1 MYKDILSKEEL
12 SALLT
17 DDAPA
22 DARARESGL
31 PPTHAKPAARH
42 EDLEETIAYLQ
53 KSVHLLAKRLEQVE
67 EELDHLRRMRN
78 RANRESA
85 SGPSRAERHAGL
97 PAGVISV
104 GSTGASA
111 ASEAL
116 RSSGAEIRYVE
127 LGLPSGAASQGGE
140 AGGASVGVL
149 WSRGSAAISGMQA
162 RLGAADGAFAQ
173 TGNSAAHGAGSGA
186 GGGPS
191 ADGPS
196 EQKAAAA
203 TSFEP
208 RSVRHSRKK

>member
-22 DARARESGL
+22 ERESGL
-31 PPTHAKPAARH
+31 PPTHAKSAARH
-42 EDLEETIAYLQ
+42 EDLEETVAYLQ

-85 SGPSRAERHAGL
+85 SGSSRAERHAGL
-97 PAGVISV
+97 N
-104 GSTGASA
+104 GASA
-111 ASEAL
+111 ASETL
-116 RSSGAEIRYVE
+116 RASGAEIRYVE
-127 LGLPSGAASQGGE
+127 LGLPSGSSSHGGE

-149 WSRGSAAISGMQA
+149 WSRGGAAIGGMQA
-162 RLGAADGAFAQ
+162 RLGTADKG
-173 TGNSAAHGAGSGA
+173 TSAAHGAGTAAAGIGA
-186 GGGPS
+186 DEPG
-191 ADGPS
+191 
-196 EQKAAAA
+196 EKKASAA